1 MIRILRVLRV
11 KTRNE
16 GPPPPVHPI
25 PNHMTT
31 QGGVGCVVMWFR
43 MGWLG
48 GGGPLGAAGR
58 RFICPG
64 DQSAR
69 LNVGKAPAERGGDGR
84 FACTRSRLNES
95 AWTSHRTYYTRRER
109 ETMATWP
116 RCSSGRMPATLQPVL
131 LAGELWRSPV
141 SSVLSR
147 NRFWFL
153 PRRSPE
159 DNCRP
164 GHILPGVMHAPGLV
178 DRL

>member
-69 LNVGKAPAERGGDGR
+69 LGVGKAPAERGGDGR

-109 ETMATWP
+109 DDGNVAALLVGADAVHSAASLARRRALALTCFIRTVAKQILVSATKIT
-116 RCSSGRMPATLQPVL
+116 G
-131 LAGELWRSPV
+131 G
-141 SSVLSR
+141 
-147 NRFWFL
+147 
-153 PRRSPE
+153 
-159 DNCRP
+159 
-164 GHILPGVMHAPGLV
+164 
-178 DRL
+178 